1 MRVKTISI
9 LLCWILIL
17 TSPGVMAQQSATPN
31 QSWDV
36 LRQTLTAGKVMI
48 EKKTAKKVTGEL
60 NSVSDTELV
69 IERKNKLETFKRDEV
84 KNVWTVALPSRTKQK
99 IFGGLGFAGGLL
111 GGAMIAV
118 ALGFKQCGDSCTDE
132 GIGIVAALV
141 GLPIAGLFLGAS
153 TVKGKRTL
161 VYTAP

>member
-9 LLCWILIL
+9 LLCWVLIL
-17 TSPGVMAQQSATPN
+17 TSPGVLAQQTATAN

-36 LRQTLTAGKVMI
+36 LQQTLSAGKVMI
-48 EKKTAKKVTGEL
+48 EKKTGKKVTGEL
-60 NSVSDTELV
+60 NGITDTELV

-84 KNVWTVALPSRTKQK
+84 KNIWTVGPPSRTKQK

-118 ALGFKQCGDSCTDE
+118 ALGFKQCGDSCTEE

-161 VYTAP
+161 VYSAP